1 MPLNCGYLALT
12 ASTRC
17 DTIKNQEFSGKD
29 QKMRRF
35 GTQGPVNPQEHY
47 VVPRSD
53 EIADFIKRVEE
64 GRYVVI
70 FAPRQ
75 TGKTTFFR
83 RALDV
88 LVADSG
94 IEAEAAS
101 PAAYFPIPLNF
112 DVYKN
117 TSVADFY
124 ANLYQDIC
132 EEIENLF
139 QRRGGTPT
147 EALIQL
153 LADTEL
159 TNPHTMRRFFRRLE
173 RLLTPQK
180 FVFIIDEFDGIPQ
193 AALSDFLHTLRHIYI
208 AGKPRCPHSV
218 GIIGVKSIAQL
229 NYDRSISPFNIQD
242 EFHLPNFT
250 LEQVQEL
257 LEQYTDEVGQAF
269 VPEVIESIHK
279 QTAGQPVLVNR
290 FAQILTEE
298 LQVPKTEPITMAH
311 FSEAH
316 AQLLEE
322 DNVNFTHLLTNIRRD
337 PRFESLL
344 MRIMAREEG
353 VDFNLR
359 SDVVSELAT
368 YGVIARGDDGMCEI
382 VNPIYLYCILQAF
395 KPVVNG
401 LEDAYLQEE
410 AREGFLDYL
419 TPTGQIDMES
429 LLDNFRD
436 FIIRAGFRI
445 LQVPDTPQESVGRH
459 LLLAYLDQ
467 FIKLIGGFMHIEVPT
482 GRGRMDIIIIHN
494 QQKYIVE
501 TKIWRGDNRYQSGKR
516 QLAAYLRSEG
526 VAEGYYVVFD
536 HRQNPEPGSLSVT
549 RKGRIETETIDGL
562 TVRSYVIPV
571 IQEPPSG
578 LPSIP

>member
-1 MPLNCGYLALT
+1 MT
-12 ASTRC
+12 ASTQC
-17 DTIKNQEFSGKD
+17 DTINCRRVEQKGE
-29 QKMRRF
+29 KMRRF

-47 VVPRSD
+47 VVSRTK
-53 EIADFIKRVEE
+53 EIADFINRIEQGKYIVL
-64 GRYVVI
+64 

-75 TGKTTFFR
+75 TGKTTFFQA
-83 RALDV
+83 AL
-88 LVADSG
+88 
-94 IEAEAAS
+94 EALAAS
-101 PAAYFPIPLNF
+101 SITATQPESASELTYFPIQLNF

-124 ANLYQDIC
+124 TNLYQDVC
-132 EEIENLF
+132 EEIENVF
-139 QRRGGTPT
+139 QQRGETLP
-147 EALIQL
+147 EALVQL
-153 LADTEL
+153 LADTKL
-159 TNPHTMRRFFRRLE
+159 TDPHAMRRFFRHLA

-180 FVFIIDEFDGIPQ
+180 FVLIIDEFDGIPPD
-193 AALSDFLHTLRHIYI
+193 ALSDFLHTLRHIYI

-257 LEQYTDEVGQAF
+257 LGQYTEEVGQAF
-269 VPEVIESIHK
+269 VPEVITSIHK

-298 LQVPKTEPITMAH
+298 LSIPKTEPITMAH

-316 AQLLEE
+316 AQFLEE

-337 PRFESLL
+337 PRFENLL
-344 MRIMAREEG
+344 MRIMAHEDG

-359 SDVVSELAT
+359 SDVISELAT
-368 YGVIARGDDGMCEI
+368 YGVIARGKDGMCEI
-382 VNPIYLYCILQAF
+382 VNPMYLYCILQAF
-395 KPVVNG
+395 KAVVNG
-401 LEDAYLQEE
+401 LENEYLQEDS
-410 AREGFLDYL
+410 REGFLDYL
-419 TPTGQIDMES
+419 TASGQIDMEA

-436 FIIRAGFRI
+436 FIVRVGFQI

-467 FIKLIGGFMHIEVPT
+467 FIKVIGGFMYIEVQT
-482 GRGRMDIIIIHN
+482 GRGRMNIIITYN

-501 TKIWRGDNRYQSGKR
+501 TKIWRGDSRYQAGKK

-526 VAEGYYVVFD
+526 VTEGYYIVFD
-536 HRQNPEPGSLSVT
+536 HRQAPEPRV
-549 RKGRIETETIDGL
+549 EAETIEGL
-562 TVRSYVIPV
+562 AVRSYVIPV
-571 IQEPPSG
+571 MQEPPSG
-578 LPSIP
+578 LHPLFVA

>member
-1 MPLNCGYLALT
+1 
-12 ASTRC
+12 
-17 DTIKNQEFSGKD
+17 
-29 QKMRRF
+29 MRRF

-47 VVPRSD
+47 VISRTE
-53 EIADFIKRVEE
+53 EITDFINRVEE
-64 GRYVVI
+64 GKYIVL

-75 TGKTTFFR
+75 TGKTTFFQT
-83 RALDV
+83 AL
-88 LVADSG
+88 
-94 IEAEAAS
+94 ETFTAS
-101 PAAYFPIPLNF
+101 TEPNAVTQTESASKLTYFPIQLNF
-112 DVYKN
+112 DIYKN
-117 TSVADFY
+117 LALSPFY
-124 ANLYQDIC
+124 GHLYEQIR
-132 EEIENLF
+132 EEIETVF
-139 QRRGGTPT
+139 QKRSSAPS
-147 EALIQL
+147 EAL
-153 LADTEL
+153 
-159 TNPHTMRRFFRRLE
+159 RRFLE
-173 RLLTPQK
+173 DTMLTDHLSMLSFFKRFARFLDSEYNGQQ
-180 FVFIIDEFDGIPQ
+180 VVLVIDEFDGIPQ
-193 AALSDFLHTLRHIYI
+193 VAVSDFLHTLRHIYI
-208 AGKPRCPHSV
+208 SGKPRCPHSV

-257 LEQYTDEVGQAF
+257 LEQYTEEVGQVF
-269 VPEVIESIHK
+269 VPEVMAAIHK

-298 LQVPKTEPITMAH
+298 LEVPKTEPITIAH

-359 SDVVSELAT
+359 SDIVSELAT

-382 VNPIYLYCILQAF
+382 INPIYLYCILQAF
-395 KPVVNG
+395 KAVVNG
-401 LEDAYLQEE
+401 LEDEYLHEGT
-410 AREGFLDYL
+410 REGFLDYL
-419 TPTGQIDMES
+419 TPTGQIDMGA

-436 FIIRAGFRI
+436 FIARVGFKI

-467 FIKLIGGFMHIEVPT
+467 FVKVIGGFMHIEVQT

-494 QQKYIVE
+494 QEKYIVE
-501 TKIWRGDNRYQSGKR
+501 TKIWRGESRYQAGKK
-516 QLAAYLRSEG
+516 QLAAYLSSEG
-526 VAEGYYVVFD
+526 VTEGYYIVFD
-536 HRQNPEPGSLSVT
+536 HRQNPEPRV
-549 RKGRIETETIDGL
+549 ETETIDGL
-562 TVRSYVIPV
+562 MVRSYVIPV
-571 IQEPPSG
+571 MQEPPSRV
-578 LPSIP
+578 PSTPSTL